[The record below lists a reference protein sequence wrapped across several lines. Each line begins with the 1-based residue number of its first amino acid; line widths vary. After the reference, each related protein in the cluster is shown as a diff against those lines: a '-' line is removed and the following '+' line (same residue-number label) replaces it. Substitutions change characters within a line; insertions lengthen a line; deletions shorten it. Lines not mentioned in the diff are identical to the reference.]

1 MTRQMPNTDPSKYYD
16 VNMKKWDELAEL
28 HYLGGAYDVK
38 SFMEKRE
45 GLFEIEIAELGALN
59 GQSLLHLQCHFGKDT
74 LSLRLR
80 GATPVVGVDF
90 SEKAIFFAKELA
102 QKMNLEAR
110 FI

>member
-1 MTRQMPNTDPSKYYD
+1 MTGKQPNTDPSKYYD

-38 SFMEKRE
+38 SFVAKRE
-45 GLFEIEIAELGALN
+45 GLFDIETLELGN
-59 GQSLLHLQCHFGKDT
+59 ISGKGLLHLQCHFGMDT

-90 SEKAIFFAKELA
+90 SEKAICQGTRPKDES
-102 QKMNLEAR
+102 
-110 FI
+110 